1 MVRRPKRSQ
10 AERAG
15 GGVKHVGTISPAT
28 VSRKTTPTGDA
39 RWRVNWKDGISR
51 NIRFTPLDGIQAR
64 GWANVIYRS
73 KSFEK
78 TVQAQAR
85 PLHPDEVDRK
95 LSRESERDVPLACT
109 NRQHQDL
116 ALMTAEPCRCN
127 PEQAQRCAEQLAI
140 VAHQEEMV
148 WHDSQVAWMQEAASY
163 LLEDNPTGLP
173 WKITFTPAEDP
184 VMLKQLVAANLVATS
199 IAEQNDLR
207 ARKVAL
213 SRERWRER
221 RFRTPYTWLLSESDI
236 GAAFVAMLYVADDLD
251 LEFWRQNNRT
261 VDLYCNASTL
271 SARAYQA
278 ATAVLTA
285 YYDHNLIGVA
295 EHDILAARIVTE
307 VFDSC
312 LPPRH
317 IKQSPNPVGDYFVVT
332 RMLDRSEDLSVSSY
346 TIAKLYGLDAS
357 TIRARF
363 NRKLEDIEG
372 QVGKYCSGYNALA
385 YYPQS
390 ASRPVYNII
399 SVGMPIAERLTEP
412 RLRDIQQP
420 YSPESKSELAVMQ
433 VLAWAQG
440 HCRKQLGRVP
450 QQLPPGSACHYAGTA
465 EVRSER
471 EYPSQ
476 PYGTKP
482 LQIWLPQPAHSFKYE
497 VPTTLPAT
505 LGLPFDNN
513 FFR

>member
-1 MVRRPKRSQ
+1 
-10 AERAG
+10 
-15 GGVKHVGTISPAT
+15 
-28 VSRKTTPTGDA
+28 
-39 RWRVNWKDGISR
+39 
-51 NIRFTPLDGIQAR
+51 
-64 GWANVIYRS
+64 
-73 KSFEK
+73 
-78 TVQAQAR
+78 
-85 PLHPDEVDRK
+85 
-95 LSRESERDVPLACT
+95 
-109 NRQHQDL
+109 
-116 ALMTAEPCRCN
+116 
-127 PEQAQRCAEQLAI
+127 
-140 VAHQEEMV
+140 
-148 WHDSQVAWMQEAASY
+148 
-163 LLEDNPTGLP
+163 
-173 WKITFTPAEDP
+173 
-184 VMLKQLVAANLVATS
+184 MLKQLVAANLVATS
-199 IAEQNDLR
+199 IAVQNDLR

-221 RFRTPYTWLLSESDI
+221 RYRTPHTWLLPENDI

-251 LEFWRQNNRT
+251 LEFWRQNSRT
-261 VDLYCNASTL
+261 VDLYCNAATL

-278 ATAVLTA
+278 ATALLTA
-285 YYDHNLIGVA
+285 YYDDRIGPAGYDKDGIWRGHEIPVA
-295 EHDILAARIVTE
+295 DISAARIVTE

-317 IKQSPNPVGDYFVVT
+317 IKQSPNPVGDYFIVT
-332 RMLDRSEDLSVSSY
+332 RMLDRSEDLGVSSY
-346 TIAKLYGLDAS
+346 KIAELYGLDAS

-372 QVGKYCSGYNALA
+372 QLGKYCSGYNALA

-420 YSPESKSELAVMQ
+420 YSPESKAELAVMQ

-476 PYGTKP
+476 PYGAEP
-482 LQIWLPQPAHSFKYE
+482 LQIWLSQPAYSFKHE
-497 VPTTLPAT
+497 VSTTLPPA

-513 FFR
+513 FLRWSATWMTAGVRHKDVPERFPIRLGGDWRGKEAIETSNTDSGDDLVNKLMAHVERGDDLIRRVHDAYEFEPRC